1 MKVHAYYRLPYAD
14 HYVALSEESSEIR
27 LLRSFDQLEGCKG
40 FVVAPFQVTE
50 LTPIVLIETHDECQQ
65 AFYQH
70 LSTEQCD
77 VLGFQDSHDA
87 YVSEFFQFHHQ
98 LEQHAMTKLVLA
110 RTSTVTVGNCDVF
123 SLFIRACQRYPRMF
137 VALVTM
143 PDGSQWLTATPEVL
157 LQGSDDGYST
167 MALAGT
173 MRLSGEEL
181 NGEGEHMRW
190 AAKDIEEQ
198 RLVSSYIADQ
208 LKALSIA
215 YDERGPRTVR
225 AANLVHLRSDFTFR
239 LPDSVPM
246 SSVIAALHPT
256 PAVCGLPKREALQ
269 FILDHEHNQR
279 AYYSGFMGPLNLQED
294 GGLPQTHLFV
304 TLRCMQIHPGSLT
317 LYAGGGLL
325 PESKEEHEWQE
336 TEAKMDTM
344 RNIIY

>member
-1 MKVHAYYRLPYAD
+1 MKLLVYYRLPHAD
-14 HYVALSEESSEIR
+14 HYVALSDASSEVR
-27 LLRSFDQLEGCKG
+27 LLHSFDQLEGCRG

-50 LTPIVLIETHDECQQ
+50 QSPIVLIEPHDECRQASYHDLTTQQ
-65 AFYQH
+65 
-70 LSTEQCD
+70 CN
-77 VLGFQDSHDA
+77 VLGFQDNHDG
-87 YVSEFFQFHHQ
+87 YVSDFFQFHNQ
-98 LEQHAMTKLVLA
+98 LAQHRMTKLVLA
-110 RTSTVTVGNCDVF
+110 RTSTVSVDHCDAF

-137 VALVTM
+137 VALVSM

-157 LQGSDDGYST
+157 LQGSADGYST

-181 NGEGEHMRW
+181 NSEGEHMRW

-208 LKALSIA
+208 LKELSIV

-239 LPDSVPM
+239 LPDNVPM

-256 PAVCGLPKREALQ
+256 PAVCGLPKEEALL
-269 FILDHEHNQR
+269 FILDHEHGQR

-294 GGLPQTHLFV
+294 AGLAQTHLFV
-304 TLRCMQIHPGSLT
+304 TLRCMQIQPGSLT

-325 PESKEEHEWQE
+325 AESQEKLEWQE

-344 RNIIY
+344 RHIIY